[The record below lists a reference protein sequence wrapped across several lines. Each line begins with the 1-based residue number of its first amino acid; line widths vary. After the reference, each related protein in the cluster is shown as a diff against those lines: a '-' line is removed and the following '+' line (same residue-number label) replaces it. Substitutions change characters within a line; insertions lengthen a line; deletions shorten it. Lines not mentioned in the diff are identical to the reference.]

1 MTRSAFIVR
10 VPEAERIVHRLRTHY
25 DPRAAAGIP
34 AHIVILSPFM
44 APELIGDDVIQR
56 ARNVFS
62 SFGPF
67 TFVLKDIGRWPETTI
82 LFASPSHC
90 FTDITNAISEEFPDY
105 PPYAEM
111 YDEIV
116 PHLTIADGNADNAY
130 IAEHKLKT
138 ILDRHGPI
146 ESKCAIVDLIEN
158 SSGTWKTMHTF
169 SLADE
174 ES

>member
-25 DPRAAAGIP
+25 DPRAAAGMP

-44 APELIGDDVIQR
+44 APELISGGVTER

-62 SFGPF
+62 SFSPF
-67 TFVLKDIGRWPETTI
+67 TFVLKEIGRWPETAI
-82 LFASPSHC
+82 LFAYPPHC
-90 FTDITNAISEEFPDY
+90 FIDMTNAISEEFPDY

-116 PHLTIADGNADNAY
+116 PHMTIADGNADNAH

-146 ESKCAIVDLIEN
+146 ESKCTVVDLIEN

-169 SLADE
+169 SLADTE
-174 ES
+174 G